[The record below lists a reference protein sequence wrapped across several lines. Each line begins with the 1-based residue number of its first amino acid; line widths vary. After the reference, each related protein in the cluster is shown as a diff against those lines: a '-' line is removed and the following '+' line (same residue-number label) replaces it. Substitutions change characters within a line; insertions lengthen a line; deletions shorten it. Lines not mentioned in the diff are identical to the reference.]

1 MADGF
6 SAAALINSMN
16 KEEKLKIGAA
26 NDEID
31 EDVTIEDDLAR
42 KDSVNKG
49 ERRKREGILMITN
62 TIDMKHITLKTVV
75 LLYFLIYDD
84 YLYLTADMPF

>member
-49 ERRKREGILMITN
+49 ERRKKEGILMITN
-62 TIDMKHITLKTVV
+62 TIDMKHIILRTVV

-84 YLYLTADMPF
+84 YFYF